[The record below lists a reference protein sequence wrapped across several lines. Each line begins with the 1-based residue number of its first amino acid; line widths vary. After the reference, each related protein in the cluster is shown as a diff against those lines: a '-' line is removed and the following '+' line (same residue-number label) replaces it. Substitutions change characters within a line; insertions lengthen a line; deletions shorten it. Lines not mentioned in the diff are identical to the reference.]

1 MDGEKEGGRQGE
13 DTTPLVYEME
23 ITCAVCK
30 QPFQREAD
38 DGQVNTHFL
47 GLCKQMPPGQMKLS
61 LCGRTCL
68 CCVSLVALSVSGG
81 TSVSS
86 QTVVWVGTVCTQ
98 HLGVLLA
105 ICR

>member
-30 QPFQREAD
+30 QPFQREAE

-68 CCVSLVALSVSGG
+68 CCVSLVALSDVRALQVS
-81 TSVSS
+81 TALQYQVR
-86 QTVVWVGTVCTQ
+86 
-98 HLGVLLA
+98 L
-105 ICR
+105 